1 MTVTV
6 QSAYT
11 ELAAAVRRLRDI
23 THELELIA
31 VSDHPRGG
39 DVALVDQ
46 VANAAL
52 EVSGAAEETATAFH
66 DTTTTTGGGA
76 SSTVALCQKHVLT
89 LGQILV
95 GRLAAPERLAEL
107 DALGAEHGREAG
119 AWAGEVVR
127 SVHSCQQS
135 LWSDVLPAL
144 FAHGQETAALK
155 SPCSTSGVRR

>member
-66 DTTTTTGGGA
+66 DTTTGGA
-76 SSTVALCQKHVLT
+76 STVALCQKHVLT

-95 GRLAAPERLAEL
+95 GRLAAPERLAAL

>member
-66 DTTTTTGGGA
+66 DTTTGGA
-76 SSTVALCQKHVLT
+76 STVALCQKHVLT

>member
-6 QSAYT
+6 QSAYA

-23 THELELIA
+23 TRELELIA
-31 VSDHPRGG
+31 VSDQPRGG

-52 EVSGAAEETATAFH
+52 EVSGAAEETAAAFH
-66 DTTTTTGGGA
+66 DTATTTGGGA

-107 DALGAEHGREAG
+107 DGLGAEHGREAG

>member
-1 MTVTV
+1 MTV
-6 QSAYT
+6 QSAYA

-66 DTTTTTGGGA
+66 DPTTGGA
-76 SSTVALCQKHVLT
+76 STVALCQKHVLT

-119 AWAGEVVR
+119 AWASEVVR

>member
-6 QSAYT
+6 QSAYA
-11 ELAAAVRRLRDI
+11 ELAAAVCRLRD
-23 THELELIA
+23 TARELELIA

-39 DVALVDQ
+39 DVALVDE

-52 EVSGAAEETATAFH
+52 EVSGAAEETTAAFR
-66 DTTTTTGGGA
+66 DTTGGA
-76 SSTVALCQKHVLT
+76 AAVSLCQTHILT

-95 GRLAAPERLAEL
+95 GRLASPERLTEL
-107 DALGAEHGREAG
+107 DALGAEHGHEAG

-127 SVHSCQQS
+127 CVHTCQQS

>member
-6 QSAYT
+6 QSAYA

-23 THELELIA
+23 TRELELIA

-66 DTTTTTGGGA
+66 DTTTGGA
-76 SSTVALCQKHVLT
+76 STVALCQKHVLT

>member
-66 DTTTTTGGGA
+66 DTTTTGGA
-76 SSTVALCQKHVLT
+76 STVALCQKHVLT